1 MDLKDVSSLRF
12 GAFLVAQMVKNPPTM
27 LETWVRS
34 LSWEDPLE
42 EGMATQYSCLQNP
55 HGQRSLAGYSPQSFK
70 ELEEKPRGSPVIAI

>member
-1 MDLKDVSSLRF
+1 MIFKQVRKFLSDFIMKV

-42 EGMATQYSCLQNP
+42 ESMATQYSCLENP
-55 HGQRSLAGYSPQSFK
+55 PGQRSLAGYSP
-70 ELEEKPRGSPVIAI
+70 